1 MGEMAMGAVLPL
13 RSAPAVSLSSAL
25 TELLADCQLRG
36 LSPHTIE
43 WYQYTLRP
51 FIRFAGE
58 DASAVDEQ
66 MVRHFLAEQATRVAP
81 RRVNHYREA
90 IYRFYEWMLSEEY
103 VAVNPAARIDKM
115 REPRKLIEAFTEAE
129 VVALLEQPDTRTF
142 LGLRDCVFML
152 LLLDTGL
159 RLSEAL
165 GLTLEDVD
173 IDQRTIKVVG
183 KGNKER
189 IVGFSDALL
198 RELLG
203 YMARREAVLDAGGQ
217 PDCPWMFP
225 NQHARKLAPRGIR
238 MQLTKYATQAGIG
251 RVRVSP
257 HTFRHTFALWFVR
270 EGGSPFHLQKILG
283 HSSLD
288 MSLRYCRL
296 ADTDAVK
303 RQQELSPLVTMGL
316 PIGRR
321 NRLR

>member
-1 MGEMAMGAVLPL
+1 MGAVLPL
-13 RSAPAVSLSSAL
+13 RSTPAVSLSSAL
-25 TELLADCQLRG
+25 TGFLADCKLRG

-51 FIRFAGE
+51 FLRFVG
-58 DASAVDEQ
+58 DDPVGVDEPT
-66 MVRHFLAEQATRVAP
+66 VRRFLADQATRVAP

-90 IYRFYEWMLSEEY
+90 IDRFYEWMVSEEY
-103 VAVNPAARIDKM
+103 VTVNPAGRIDKM
-115 REPRKLIEAFTEAE
+115 REPKKLIEAFTEAE

-142 LGLRDCVFML
+142 LGLRDYVFML

-165 GLTLEDVD
+165 GLTVETVDV
-173 IDQRTIKVVG
+173 DQRTLKVNG

-189 IVGFSDALL
+189 IVGFSDPLL
-198 RELLG
+198 RELLR
-203 YMARREAVLDAGGQ
+203 YMTRRQATLEAAEQGK
-217 PDCPWMFP
+217 CPWLFP
-225 NQHARKLAPRGIR
+225 SQHAGKAAPRGIR
-238 MQLTKYATQAGIG
+238 LRLTQYASQAAIT

-270 EGGSPFHLQKILG
+270 KGGSPFHLQKILG

-288 MSLRYCRL
+288 MSLQYCRL

-303 RQQELSPLVTMGL
+303 RQQELSPLVTMDL
-316 PIGRR
+316 PVGRR
-321 NRLR
+321 KRLR